1 MILRSF
7 VWCYESYEYLMHLLL
22 AAEKKH
28 EVAHSVY
35 VAIS

>member
-22 AAEKKH
+22 AAEKH